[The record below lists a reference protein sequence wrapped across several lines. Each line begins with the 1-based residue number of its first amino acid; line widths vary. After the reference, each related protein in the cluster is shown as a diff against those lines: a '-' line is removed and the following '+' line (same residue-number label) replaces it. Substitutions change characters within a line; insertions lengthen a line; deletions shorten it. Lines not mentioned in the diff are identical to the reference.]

1 MKTKTV
7 KRHWC
12 DFCNKA
18 GLQERAMARHE
29 KHCTLNPARE
39 CRVCTLLEVASGD
52 ERGLPLADLM
62 ALLPDYVPF
71 VMQNSMG
78 DCSPEYKAFCVALES
93 AYPVLR
99 DAAKGC
105 PACIMAALRQKKI
118 PVPMVDGFDFN
129 KEMQTIFNEMN
140 EFRCEQ
146 QGYY

>member
-18 GLQERAMARHE
+18 GLQAHSMARHE

-39 CRVCTLLEVASGD
+39 CRVCTLLEISSG
-52 ERGLPLADLM
+52 EKGAPLADLM

-78 DCSPEYKAFCVALES
+78 DSSPEYKAFCAALD
-93 AYPVLR
+93 AAIPALR
-99 DAAKGC
+99 DAAQDC

-118 PVPMVDGFDFN
+118 PVPMVDGFNFSG
-129 KEMQTIFNEMN
+129 EMREIFNELN
-140 EFRCEQ
+140 GNRDCG
-146 QGYY
+146 GYY